1 MLKYNLNNQYDNKTY
16 TSVTD
21 NLTNAVQ
28 YEEDREKLTADEVD
42 KKDEVK
48 PTVDEGNKVKPTADE
63 VDKKDE
69 VKPTADE
76 VDKKDEVKPTADEV
90 DKKDEVKPTADEVDK
105 KDEVK
110 PTVDEGNKVKPT
122 VDECKLHPC
131 CKYYYNLCFNDCY
144 DSCCSNHDVA
154 WFNTCDDGNTVML
167 NTTWDWEIELPGIIW
182 YPEFFD
188 FGYSELMLI

>member
-28 YEEDREKLTADEVD
+28 YEEDREKLNADEVD
-42 KKDEVK
+42 KKDEEKTTVDKEDEEKTTVDKKDEEKTTVDKKDEEKTTVDEGNKVK
-48 PTVDEGNKVKPTADE
+48 PTVDEGNKVKPTVDE
-63 VDKKDE
+63 GNK
-69 VKPTADE
+69 
-76 VDKKDEVKPTADEV
+76 
-90 DKKDEVKPTADEVDK
+90 
-105 KDEVK
+105 VK

>member
-28 YEEDREKLTADEVD
+28 YEEDREKLNADEVD
-42 KKDEVK
+42 KKDEEK
-48 PTVDEGNKVKPTADE
+48 T
-63 VDKKDE
+63 
-69 VKPTADE
+69 
-76 VDKKDEVKPTADEV
+76 
-90 DKKDEVKPTADEVDK
+90 
-105 KDEVK
+105 
-110 PTVDEGNKVKPT
+110 TVDEGNKVKPT